1 MSELIDGSVPPL
13 RTLLAYVTNR
23 CNLRCRHCYIDPVF
37 SVPGSDPNEVSC
49 QKLKNAVDQA
59 IELGL
64 QAVRFTGGE
73 PFMRPDLLDLVH
85 HIDSKNVRV
94 ILETNGT
101 LISDAEAAALGSLK
115 RSDVWVSVS
124 LDGATAAVHEAIRG
138 VRGCFDLALR
148 GMDHLVRRKVA
159 PQVIATLMEL
169 NRDEMEDIVRLS
181 AERGASSF
189 KFNVLH
195 RTGRGRMVAGD
206 ADLPAIM
213 GMDKRLCRLSESLGL
228 DYCSPLPPA
237 LQSIPRL
244 IQFDSLNRRCDLHHT
259 LGILW
264 DGTWSSCGMGKYLS
278 EFRFGNVDKDPIKL
292 IWSRNATIQHMRDC
306 IPKNLEG
313 ICSECIMRNRC
324 AGYCRLDNEGV
335 TLDSLCH
342 SHWMCREADR
352 LNLFPAGRRF
362 RWPNMSGVSA
372 APGGRQA
379 GSPTSPPS

>member
-1 MSELIDGSVPPL
+1 MSELTDGNTPPL
-13 RTLLAYVTNR
+13 HTLLVYITNR

-49 QKLKNAVDQA
+49 QKLKDAVDQA
-59 IELGL
+59 LELGL
-64 QAVRFTGGE
+64 AAVRITGGE
-73 PFMRPDLLDLVH
+73 PFMRPDLLDLVR
-85 HIDSKNVRV
+85 HIDSRNVRV

-101 LISDAEAAALGSLK
+101 LISDAEAAALGGLK
-115 RSDVWVSVS
+115 RSDGWVSVS
-124 LDGATAAVHEAIRG
+124 LDGATAAVHDAIRG

-148 GMDHLVRRKVA
+148 GMDHLVRHKVA

-181 AERGASSF
+181 AERGARSF
-189 KFNVLH
+189 KLNALN
-195 RTGRGRMVAGD
+195 RTGRGKTAAGD
-206 ADLPAIM
+206 SDLPAIM
-213 GMDKRLCRLSESLGL
+213 DMDKRLCRLSESLGL

-237 LQSIPRL
+237 LQSVPRL
-244 IQFDSLNRRCDLHHT
+244 IQFDSLNRRCDLRHT

-264 DGTWSSCGMGKYLS
+264 DGTWSSCGMGKYAS
-278 EFRFGNVDKDPIKL
+278 DFRFGHVDKDSIRL
-292 IWSRNATIQHMRDC
+292 IWSEHGTIRRIREC

-324 AGYCRLDNEGV
+324 EGYCRLHNEDV
-335 TLDSLCH
+335 TLDSVCH
-342 SHWMCREADR
+342 PYWMCREADR

-362 RWPNMSGVSA
+362 RWPNMSEVSA
-372 APGGRQA
+372 APGGREA